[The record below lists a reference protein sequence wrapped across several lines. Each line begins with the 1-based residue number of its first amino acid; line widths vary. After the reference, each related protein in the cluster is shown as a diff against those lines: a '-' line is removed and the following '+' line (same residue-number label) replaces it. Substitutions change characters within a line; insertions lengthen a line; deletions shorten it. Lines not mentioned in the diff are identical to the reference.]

1 MVVKKKRSFQNRR
14 GTPSRSTS
22 AAAAAAATTAATTT
36 KSCSLHVT
44 LLWTVGLAVGFLG
57 FVNYGALSAID
68 KSVIVAGSVSS
79 PTTTTTTTTTTNNNN
94 TTTTSP
100 RQLQQ
105 TLVRQ
110 AEEQIKKAKQQ
121 LQQAKEH
128 RNEQQ
133 QEKPPSVEEDSPAED
148 TYHSLQYYLALSQKE
163 GHDKERLLHLLQNN
177 ARLEEIS
184 EATYQKLPT
193 WAQITFQYGTEARL
207 VGYQEGHCRAFQADG
222 LLGEKFMAPSGSFN
236 SGTNLLADA
245 LVKNCVL
252 PEREAKYK
260 NMKENKNKL
269 QGVRWQV
276 PWGKHNPPQD
286 QHFRANFH
294 APGGYSNMDP
304 VQTLP
309 IVMIRD
315 PFRWMQSMCHNSY
328 TGRWARLFRP
338 EHRHYHCPNL
348 WPTQAEWDQLKARHY
363 LPILKEGM
371 SFPKEIPGI
380 HPAEAHF
387 DNKVKPKPKLGA
399 MVNLVSADQSPS
411 DVDYIIPPTTNPLTP
426 EQLKLHHFPVHVM
439 YGNKQLN
446 FTRFHASL
454 IHLWNDWYGEYYH
467 LAPSELPRLITR
479 MEDLLFF
486 PDQVVPKMCECAGG
500 QLRNSINATGGGSG
514 VQIPVA
520 STKSTGHNSL
530 ATVKG
535 QREQQTGYVDA
546 LIKYG
551 NPTTRFLGHSP
562 HDLQYAAHYLDREM
576 MEAFGYQYPATTA
589 K

>member
-1 MVVKKKRSFQNRR
+1 MVVKKKRSYR
-14 GTPSRSTS
+14 RSTS
-22 AAAAAAATTAATTT
+22 ATTTAAT
-36 KSCSLHVT
+36 KLCSLHVT
-44 LLWTVGLAVGFLG
+44 LLWTVGLSVGFLG
-57 FVNYGALSAID
+57 LVNYGALSAID
-68 KSVIVAGSVSS
+68 KSVVAGESS
-79 PTTTTTTTTTTNNNN
+79 ITTTTATATTNNNN
-94 TTTTSP
+94 NNNNNA

-105 TLVRQ
+105 FLARQ
-110 AEEQIKKAKQQ
+110 AEKQIKEAKQQ
-121 LQQAKEH
+121 LQRAKEQL
-128 RNEQQ
+128 NNGQQ
-133 QEKPPSVEEDSPAED
+133 QQQPRSTEDSPAED
-148 TYHSLQYYLALSQKE
+148 TYHSLNYYLALSQKE
-163 GHDKERLLHLLQNN
+163 GHDKERLLQLLQKN
-177 ARLEEIS
+177 ARLDEIS

-207 VGYQEGHCRAFQADG
+207 IGNQEGHCRAFQADG
-222 LLGEKFMAPSGSFN
+222 LLAEKFMAPSGSFN

-245 LVKNCVL
+245 LVQNCVL

-260 NMKENKNKL
+260 VK
-269 QGVRWQV
+269 GVRWQV

-286 QHFRANFH
+286 QHFRTNFH

-328 TGRWARLFRP
+328 TARWARFFRP
-338 EHRHYHCPNL
+338 DHANYHCPNL
-348 WPTQAEWDQLKARHY
+348 WPTQTEWDQLKERQY
-363 LPILKEGM
+363 LPILEEGM
-371 SFPKEIPGI
+371 TFTKQKLGI

-387 DNKVKPKPKLGA
+387 DDKVKPKPKLGA
-399 MVNLVSADQSPS
+399 MINMISADQQQSQQS
-411 DVDYIIPPTTNPLTP
+411 GADYKIPPTTIPLTP

-454 IHLWNDWYGEYYH
+454 IHLWNDWYGEYYQF
-467 LAPSELPRLITR
+467 APSELPRLMTR

-500 QLRNSINATGGGSG
+500 QLRNATPTGGGESG

-530 ATVKG
+530 TTAKG

-551 NPTTRFLGHSP
+551 NPATRFQGHSP

-576 MEAFGYQYPATTA
+576 MEAFGYQYPPTTQ
-589 K
+589 